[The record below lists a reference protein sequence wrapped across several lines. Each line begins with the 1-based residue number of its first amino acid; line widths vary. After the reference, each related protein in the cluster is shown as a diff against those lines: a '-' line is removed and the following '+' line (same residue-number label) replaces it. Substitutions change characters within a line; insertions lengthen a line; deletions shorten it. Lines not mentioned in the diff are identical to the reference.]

1 MIDFPRRSRL
11 LRCVLVFFIGLAAQP
26 GLHAQ
31 QTPSITWPAPAAITY
46 GTPLG
51 AGQLDA
57 SSTVPGT
64 FAYAPAPGVI
74 LPAGLQTLSVTFT
87 PTDSTDYTSATA
99 SVPLTVNQA
108 TPTLTWEGLAPI
120 KYGTALDA
128 SQLHAR
134 SGVPGTFAYAPAAG
148 TILPAG
154 SQNLSVTFTPT
165 DSTDY
170 AAATAT
176 DTLSV
181 NKAMPLLAWATPA
194 PISYGTPV
202 TATQENATANID
214 GAFRYSQPLGWL
226 PKAGSH
232 PFAAYFTP
240 TDTADYYSTATA
252 SVTLVVNQAIPVIN
266 WISPAP
272 IAYGTPLS
280 AAQLNATT
288 TVPGAFAYTPA
299 LGTVLSAGSQT
310 LSLTFT
316 PTDTADYAAQTLS
329 VPLTVNQASSGL
341 TWPAP
346 APIAYS
352 TALSA
357 TQLNATATIPGAFAY
372 TPALGTILPAG
383 PQTLSVTFTPTDTV
397 DYSSSTVT
405 TPLTVTPAVLTV
417 TANNVAFTYGGSLP
431 ALTSAIAGYLNGD
444 TRSVVKGAAVLS
456 TTGTSTSQA
465 GAYPISVAQGTLTAA
480 NYTFTFV
487 SGTLTIKQAT
497 PVITWPTPA
506 PVTYGTALSGTQL
519 DATASVSGSFTY
531 VPHSPTVLAAG
542 TSHLNVTFTPDD
554 STDYKTVTAG
564 VYLVINPAVL
574 TLTATSFSRGY
585 LAANP
590 TLTYTVTG
598 YVNGNLATGT
608 PSLSTPATA
617 SSPIGSYPITIAQGT
632 FSTPNYTL
640 VYVNGTLS
648 VTQATP
654 VIVWPPPAPVLYGA
668 VLDATQLN
676 ASASVPGT
684 FVYNPPP
691 GWLANPGTQPLSA
704 TFTPTD
710 STDYLT
716 VTVTNQLIVENA
728 PPSLSTSIQH
738 VIVIMQENRSFDNL
752 FNGFPGADTVQSGSS
767 LGTSVALQPIPLE
780 QGTDADHSHIG
791 WWRDWDSGAM
801 DGFTHPHVTYP
812 LPNFPYAYVPQ
823 SETVPIWTLAQ
834 QYTLADRMFQS
845 NSGESFTAHQ
855 YMIAGQSADAD
866 ENPVTSEPAAIWGC
880 DAPADSTVALVG
892 PNGTDLPGVFPCFD
906 YQTLADE
913 LDTANVSW
921 RYYAQQIGKG
931 GYVWSAYDAINHIRY
946 SSDWTNNVVSPDT
959 RIFSDLQNGNLAQ
972 MTWIT
977 PDFAYSDH
985 AGVGATA
992 EGPSWVADI
1001 VNAVGQSQYWYST
1014 VILIGW
1020 DDWGGWY
1027 DHVPPPQ
1034 VDNMG
1039 LGFRVPL
1046 IVVSP
1051 WARQGYISHQQHE
1064 FGSFLHMTEEVFNL
1078 PSLGTRDAISDDLS
1092 DCFDFTQT
1100 PQPYVQV
1107 PTSYSPSFF
1116 LSANPSN
1123 QPPDD
1128 D

>member
-1 MIDFPRRSRL
+1 MTGLSWIPCPR
-11 LRCVLVFFIGLAAQP
+11 LVALGCSLAGCALPALQ
-26 GLHAQ
+26 AQ
-31 QTPSITWPAPAAITY
+31 QTPDLTWPAPSPIVYGAALTA
-46 GTPLG
+46 L
-51 AGQLDA
+51 QLDA
-57 SSTVPGT
+57 SSTIPGT
-64 FAYAPAPGVI
+64 FAYIPAAGTI
-74 LPAGLQTLSVTFT
+74 LPAGPQTLSVTFT
-87 PTDSTDYTSATA
+87 PTDSTDYTSATT

-108 TPTLTWEGLAPI
+108 TPTISWGGLAPI
-120 KYGTALDA
+120 QYGTAL
-128 SQLHAR
+128 SVQLHAK
-134 SGVPGTFAYAPAAG
+134 SSVPGTFVYSPPAG

-154 SQNLSVTFTPT
+154 AQTLSVTFTPT
-165 DSTDY
+165 DSANY

-181 NKAMPLLAWATPA
+181 NKAMPALAWATPT

-202 TATQENATANID
+202 TTTQENATANVD
-214 GAFRYSQPLGWL
+214 GAFRYSQPLGWI

-252 SVTLVVNQAIPVIN
+252 SVTLVVNQA
-266 WISPAP
+266 
-272 IAYGTPLS
+272 G
-280 AAQLNATT
+280 
-288 TVPGAFAYTPA
+288 
-299 LGTVLSAGSQT
+299 
-310 LSLTFT
+310 
-316 PTDTADYAAQTLS
+316 
-329 VPLTVNQASSGL
+329 SGL

-357 TQLNATATIPGAFAY
+357 AQLNATATIPGAFAY

-417 TANNVAFTYGGSLP
+417 TANNVAFTYGGVLP
-431 ALTSAIAGYLNGD
+431 TLTSAITGYLNGD

-456 TTGTSTSQA
+456 TTGTSSSPA
-465 GAYPISVAQGTLTAA
+465 GTYPISVAQGTLTAA

-554 STDYKTVTAG
+554 STDYKTVTVG

-738 VIVIMQENRSFDNL
+738 VIVMMQENRSFDNL
-752 FNGFPGADTVQSGSS
+752 FNGFPGADTVQSGNNY
-767 LGTSVALQPIPLE
+767 GTSIPLQPVPLE
-780 QGTDADHSHIG
+780 AGPDVDHSFKG
-791 WWRDWDSGAM
+791 WQSDWDNGAM
-801 DGFTHPHVTYP
+801 DGFAHSVPSLGYP
-812 LPNFPYAYVPQ
+812 YPSYPYGYVPQ
-823 SETVPIWTLAQ
+823 SETVPLWTLAQ

-845 NSGESFTAHQ
+845 NTGPSFPAHQ
-855 YMIAGQSADAD
+855 YMIAGQSADAIAIPVNSG
-866 ENPVTSEPAAIWGC
+866 NPPIWGC
-880 DAPADSTVALVG
+880 DAAPGSTVAILG
-892 PNGTDLPGVFPCFD
+892 PNGTILLPGVFPCFT
-906 YQTLADE
+906 YETLADE
-913 LDTANVSW
+913 LDAASISW
-921 RYYAQQIGKG
+921 RYYAAPVGHG
-931 GYVWSAYDAINHIRY
+931 GVWSAYDAISQIRY
-946 SSDWTNNVVSPDT
+946 SSDWTNNVITPESQFLTD
-959 RIFSDLQNGNLAQ
+959 IQNGTLASV
-972 MTWIT
+972 TWIT
-977 PDFAYSDH
+977 PDALYSDH
-985 AGVGATA
+985 PGVGTNNA
-992 EGPSWVADI
+992 GPSWIADVI
-1001 VNAVGQSQYWYST
+1001 NAVGQSQYWYST
-1014 VILIGW
+1014 AVLVTW

-1034 VDNMG
+1034 IDSMG

-1051 WARQGYISHQQHE
+1051 WARHGYVSHQQHE
-1064 FGSFLHMTEEVFNL
+1064 FSSFLRMTEEVFNL

-1107 PTSYSPSFF
+1107 STPYPPSYF
-1116 LSANPSN
+1116 LSQTPSGE
-1123 QPPDD
+1123 PPDD